1 MRVTSTTTSPNS
13 EATTSYGGESIVG
26 FRVVSAKFK
35 SSAQSSVQS
44 RPESRA
50 AKGSPKPASIAE
62 MNRWLLK
69 NAAKVDVHAKAST
82 KRLIGRESV

>member
-1 MRVTSTTTSPNS
+1 MRVTTTTTSPNS

-26 FRVVSAKFK
+26 FRVVSAKSQ
-35 SSAQSSVQS
+35 SSAQS

-69 NAAKVDVHAKAST
+69 NAAKVDAHAKAST